1 MLNILT
7 KENNRFFIHQP
18 RGKQPGALDSILLLL
33 LLTSILFFP
42 FIPLSSSFFFSLEEV
57 VVVLIGARLLQ
68 KQFFWLD
75 RYLFVIIA
83 FAVYATVVI
92 VINPNRTH
100 LSEYFEVYKILK
112 YGTIYVFAIYYFLE
126 ERNHGA
132 INKYLLVSFL
142 ILFFFN
148 VMHYFNI
155 IDFNKNITILYD
167 SDGRDVRSFGLNSIG
182 QAGPKRIVGTM
193 GNPNDNAILFL
204 FYFVYFQYLSV
215 TVHSNKNM
223 LYRCCY
229 YGAFLMIILCQSRTG
244 IVATFVVFFAG
255 FFMRSKTM
263 ESIKSYLIH
272 LFVFVLLIALLF
284 SFEKEAGGMQYL
296 RNTNVL
302 NVGDNNSVRGRFE
315 IWSYLIDMW
324 MNKPVFGYGPNKE
337 FMYSNFIYPENEYIF
352 YLWRYGIIGLIFYL
366 LILFI
371 PAALLLRAKPINK
384 FIIPFLLML
393 LTIALANNPFSN
405 PKFLIIIALIIGYCV
420 SLYYKKQQ
428 KADE

>member
-1 MLNILT
+1 MFNILT
-7 KENNRFFIHQP
+7 KEKDKFFIHQP
-18 RGKQPGALDSILLLL
+18 SGKQPGVLDSILLLL

-42 FIPLSSSFFFSLEEV
+42 FIPVSPTFFFSLEEL
-57 VVVLIGARLLQ
+57 VVVLIGTRLLQ

-75 RYLFVIIA
+75 SYLLIIIA
-83 FAVYATVVI
+83 FAVYATMVI
-92 VINPNRTH
+92 LINPNRTH

-112 YGTIYVFAIYYFLE
+112 YGVVYVFAIYYFLE
-126 ERNHGA
+126 EKNHEK
-132 INKYLLVSFL
+132 IRKYLLISFIAL
-142 ILFFFN
+142 VVFN
-148 VMHYFNI
+148 VLHYFNV

-167 SDGRDVRSFGLNSIG
+167 SDERDVRSFGLNSLG
-182 QAGPKRIVGTM
+182 QIGPKRIVGTM

-204 FYFVYFQYLSV
+204 FYFIYFQYRSI
-215 TVHSNKNM
+215 TVYSNKNL

-229 YGAFLMIILCQSRTG
+229 YSAFLMIILCQSRTG
-244 IVATFVVFFAG
+244 IVATFVVFFAS
-255 FFMRSKTM
+255 FFMRSKAT

-272 LFVFVLLIALLF
+272 LLIFALLVALLF
-284 SFEKEAGGMQYL
+284 SFEKDAGGMQYL
-296 RNTNVL
+296 RNTNMLDVAE
-302 NVGDNNSVRGRFE
+302 NNSVRGRFE
-315 IWSYLIDMW
+315 IWAYLIDMW

-371 PAALLLRAKPINK
+371 PAALLLRYKPINK
-384 FIIPFLLML
+384 LMIYCILML

-405 PKFLIIIALIIGYCV
+405 PKFSIIIALIIGYCV

-428 KADE
+428 QVDG